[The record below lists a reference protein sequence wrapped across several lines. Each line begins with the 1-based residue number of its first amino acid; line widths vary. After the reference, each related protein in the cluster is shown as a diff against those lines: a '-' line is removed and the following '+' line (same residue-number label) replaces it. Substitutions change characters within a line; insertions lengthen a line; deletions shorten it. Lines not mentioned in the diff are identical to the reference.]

1 MHLSD
6 FIEQRLESTGVSL
19 EEFRGVLIRLVNY
32 GVLERR
38 ESQTERELYD
48 RFVRAEDLVRETLS
62 LYGIVVHHDRRF
74 EFARLYPPGSRTPG
88 MEHAEDEAFSGS
100 LRARPTQNEVA
111 VILVLR
117 AQYDKAVREAK
128 IDENGFATEPLEA
141 IALAMK
147 NWLNRSLP
155 EKATER
161 RALFKR
167 LRQLRLIDYRSEDE
181 LDTSEAWLKIHPMIV
196 DFVSADAIEA
206 ARGVIAQGVDAKN
219 GAGATVATKFGAE
232 ETPGAGADART
243 GASDGKGAPA
253 APGHGSLD
261 VS

>member
-1 MHLSD
+1 MRIDD
-6 FIEQRLESTGVSL
+6 FLEQQLESTGITL
-19 EEFRGVLIRLVNY
+19 EEFRGLLIRLVNY
-32 GVLERR
+32 GVLERG

-48 RFVRAEDLVRETLS
+48 RFVRVEELAVEALS

-74 EFARLYPPGSRTPG
+74 EYARLYPPGSRTPG
-88 MEHAEDEAFSGS
+88 MEQAADEAYNGS
-100 LRARPTQNEVA
+100 LRARLTQNEVA

-161 RALFKR
+161 RAIFKR
-167 LRQLRLIDYRSEDE
+167 LRQLRLIDYRSDEE
-181 LDTSEAWLKIHPMIV
+181 LDSSEAWLQIHPMIV

-206 ARGVIAQGVDAKN
+206 ARGAAAEAGAEGGGAAASSADAAAGN
-219 GAGATVATKFGAE
+219 GAEGG
-232 ETPGAGADART
+232 
-243 GASDGKGAPA
+243 
-253 APGHGSLD
+253 D

>member
-1 MHLSD
+1 MLLGD
-6 FIEQRLESTGVSL
+6 FLEQQLEPKGVSL
-19 EEFRGVLIRLVNY
+19 GEFRGLLIRLINY

-48 RFVRAEDLVRETLS
+48 RFVRVEELVGEALW
-62 LYGIVVHHDRRF
+62 LYGITVHHDRRF
-74 EFARLYPPGSRTPG
+74 ECVRLYPPGSRTPG
-88 MEHAEDEAFSGS
+88 MESAEDEAFNGS
-100 LRARPTQNEVA
+100 LRVRPTQNEVA
-111 VILVLR
+111 LILVLR

-128 IDENGFATEPLEA
+128 IDENGFATESLEG

-161 RALFKR
+161 RAIFKR
-167 LRQLRLIDYRSEDE
+167 LRQLRLIEYHSDE
-181 LDTSEAWLKIHPMIV
+181 ELETSEAWLRIHPMIV

-206 ARGVIAQGVDAKN
+206 ARGAA
-219 GAGATVATKFGAE
+219 A
-232 ETPGAGADART
+232 AD
-243 GASDGKGAPA
+243 SAPA
-253 APGHGSLD
+253 AMPADSGRED

>member
-1 MHLSD
+1 MQLGN
-6 FIEQRLESTGVSL
+6 FLEQRLEPKGVSL
-19 EEFRGVLIRLVNY
+19 EEFRGLLIRLVNY
-32 GVLERR
+32 GVLERG

-48 RFVRAEDLVRETLS
+48 RYVRVEELVAETLW
-62 LYGIVVHHDRRF
+62 LYGIGAHHDRRF
-74 EFARLYPPGSRTPG
+74 EYVRLYPPGARTPG
-88 MEHAEDEAFSGS
+88 MEQADDEAFNAS
-100 LRARPTQNEVA
+100 LRVRPTQHEVA
-111 VILVLR
+111 LILVLR

-128 IDENGFATEPLEA
+128 IDENGFATESLEG

-167 LRQLRLIDYRSEDE
+167 LRQLRLIDYRGEEE
-181 LDTSEAWLKIHPMIV
+181 LEGSEAWLRIHPMIV

-206 ARGVIAQGVDAKN
+206 ARGEAQDES
-219 GAGATVATKFGAE
+219 AGTTKA
-232 ETPGAGADART
+232 ADE
-243 GASDGKGAPA
+243 GSD
-253 APGHGSLD
+253 D